1 MMRHAKLL
9 IVSAALVVFAA
20 PVASAWF
27 TATGTGS
34 AMATSATL
42 AAPSIT
48 TATPAAGAV
57 TLAWSQITP
66 PASGPVTYYVTRDG
80 GVPAGDCA
88 TASAPTA
95 ATSCSDSGLAAGSH
109 SYTVVAV
116 WRSWTATS
124 AARPVTIAS
133 AAATHLVLAVATTT
147 PIAGAADD
155 LTITAKDAAGNT
167 VTGYAGDK
175 SLTFG
180 GAAPAL
186 DGTSP
191 TVSDA
196 AGTPRS
202 LGTATSLTFA
212 GGVASA
218 AGASN
223 GVLRLYRAGT
233 ATITATDG
241 TIDSNALDVT
251 VAPAAAA
258 RLAVSGYPSSTV
270 AGVSH
275 AFAVTA
281 LDPFANTASG
291 YAGTVSFS
299 ASDDAHAV
307 PPANATLTSGSRS
320 FSATFKTVAGGAKT
334 LTATDTTTPSI
345 TGSQSGISVT
355 AGSAATITVVS
366 GSGQSARVSAAFASP
381 LVALVSD
388 AFGNPVA
395 GAPVTFAGP
404 LAGAGATFASAGCT
418 SNAPVSRC
426 VTTTTADGRAT
437 TSAISANATAGA
449 YQVSADASDATT
461 AAFSLTN
468 TIDTFEV
475 TVPSPQT
482 AGTGFTATI
491 TAKSGG
497 ATNTSYTGTKC
508 IVFSGPANSPAPVNR
523 APSYP
528 GQGTCAAGQSSVAF
542 SAGVASASATVF
554 KAGSATA
561 LVATQGTTTG
571 ASQGF
576 AVNSAGVAL
585 AYDRTCPVTIRQTT
599 LGFVINVP
607 VDAFGNTFTRQ
618 SPLGIGLTLTPA
630 THFGFGT
637 VDPGSTTVSITT
649 GPANNTFSVTQTG
662 NNKNAELTATA
673 PAGFTPPAGCALSTG

>member
-1 MMRHAKLL
+1 MMRHARLL
-9 IVSAALVVFAA
+9 ILVVALLGCAA
-20 PVASAWF
+20 PVASAWL

-34 AMATSATL
+34 AIATSATL
-42 AAPSIT
+42 GAPSIT
-48 TATPAAGAV
+48 TATPAAGTVA
-57 TLAWSQITP
+57 LAWSQITP

-109 SYTVVAV
+109 SYTVIAV

-124 AARPVTIAS
+124 AARLVTTAP

-147 PIAGAADD
+147 PAAGAADH
-155 LTITAKDAAGNT
+155 LTITAKDAAANT
-167 VTGYAGDK
+167 VTSYTGDR

-180 GAAPAL
+180 GAAPAP

-202 LGTATSLTFA
+202 LGTATTLTFA

-223 GVLRLYRAGT
+223 GILRLYRAGT

-241 TIDSNALDVT
+241 TIDSNGLDVT

-258 RLAVSGYPSSTV
+258 
-270 AGVSH
+270 
-275 AFAVTA
+275 
-281 LDPFANTASG
+281 
-291 YAGTVSFS
+291 
-299 ASDDAHAV
+299 
-307 PPANATLTSGSRS
+307 
-320 FSATFKTVAGGAKT
+320 
-334 LTATDTTTPSI
+334 
-345 TGSQSGISVT
+345 
-355 AGSAATITVVS
+355 TVVIAS
-366 GSGQSARVSAAFASP
+366 GSGQSAPVSTAFASP

-388 AFGNPVA
+388 AFGNPAA
-395 GAPVTFAGP
+395 GVPVTFAGP
-404 LAGAGATFASAGCT
+404 LAGSGATFASAGCT
-418 SNAPVSRC
+418 SNAPLSQC
-426 VTTTTADGRAT
+426 VATTTPDGRAT
-437 TSAISANATAGA
+437 TSAMTANATAGA
-449 YQVSADASDATT
+449 YQVSAGASGTTT

-468 TIDTFEV
+468 TVDTFQV
-475 TVPSPQT
+475 SVPSPQT

-491 TAKSGG
+491 IAKSG
-497 ATNTSYTGTKC
+497 ATTNTSYTGTKC
-508 IVFSGPANSPAPVNR
+508 IVFSGPANSPGPVDR

-528 GQGTCAAGQSSVAF
+528 GGGTCAADHSSVSF
-542 SAGVASASATVF
+542 SAGVASASVTVF
-554 KAGSATA
+554 KAGSATT

-585 AYDRTCPVTIRQTT
+585 AYDRTCPVTIRNAS

-607 VDAFGNTFTRQ
+607 VDAFGNAFTRQ
-618 SPLGIGLTLTPA
+618 SAAAIALTLA
-630 THFGFGT
+630 TGSPSNFGFGSLGT
-637 VDPGSTTVSITT
+637 TSTTVNMTT
-649 GPANNTFSVTQTG
+649 GPATNTFSIVESG
-662 NNKNAELTATA
+662 NNKTAQLTATA
-673 PAGFTPPAGCALSTG
+673 PAGFIPPAGCALSTG